1 MLGKFSRFILRI
13 FGWKIHGWDPKLL
26 DKYVVIVIPHTSN
39 WDFPLG
45 LLVRQAM
52 DAPHLKFIGKDSLF
66 RPPFGA
72 IFRWLGGYPV
82 DRSKRTHFVDSIVDL
97 YNTQSRFVVVLSP
110 EGSRKKW
117 ISSKPAFITSPWAPG
132 CLLLWSN
139 STGVAKPL
147 PGANHSILQALGKP
161 ISKLLKIISVGYK
174 VSFLKIVICTR
185 DDEFRFSLH
194 SGRLFLNFPPLFLS
208 PA

>member
-1 MLGKFSRFILRI
+1 MLGKFSRFILRF
-13 FGWKIHGWDPKLL
+13 FGWKILGWDPMLL

-97 YNTQSRFVVVLSP
+97 YNSQSRFVVVLSP
-110 EGSRKKW
+110 EGSRKKVDQL
-117 ISSKPAFITSPWAPG
+117 K
-132 CLLLWSN
+132 
-139 STGVAKPL
+139 TGFYY
-147 PGANHSILQALGKP
+147 IALGAGVP
-161 ISKLLKIISVGYK
+161 IVMVKFDWGSKTVTWREPFYPSGNWETDLK
-174 VSFLKIVICTR
+174 VIE
-185 DDEFRFSLH
+185 DYFRGVQGKLPQNSYMYQ
-194 SGRLFLNFPPLFLS
+194 R
-208 PA
+208 